1 MGVRGEQV
9 DQPLRQQLPALP
21 PDREAEAPEQRLGVS
36 LQKDAVAPEIPQGGQ
51 LSVQGLVPLR
61 VGQNRGISGVYQAS
75 QAAFDEPGRCVG

>member
-51 LSVQGLVPLR
+51 LSVQGLISLR
-61 VGQNRGISGVYQAS
+61 VGQNRDISGVQQAS